1 MASNQIVN
9 KFADDLRRNLD
20 AESVGI
26 RVVARDCPKYDHL
39 MGRITIS
46 TDHYRIKMDLIDRTD
61 RVSVRVIDRADRTR
75 NRRFVMNTMDLM
87 GYAANVTGRK
97 VVSNVVFNRKHI
109 AKLAVRLAA

>member
-1 MASNQIVN
+1 MATSKIVN

-46 TDHYRIKMDLIDRTD
+46 TDAFRIKMDLIDRTD
-61 RVSVRVIDRADRTR
+61 RVSVRVIDRTDRSK
-75 NRRFVMNTMDLM
+75 NRRFVMATMDLM
-87 GYAANVTGRK
+87 GYAAHVTGRK
-97 VVSNVVFNRKHI
+97 IVSNVVFNRKNI
-109 AKLAVRLAA
+109 AKLAVNLAA